1 MKLTVL
7 GFPLGIGA
15 DSNGIKSI
23 YGSAITSADGLT
35 DGMILTTDTNYEHGN
50 SGGPVLMT
58 NADGDLEVVGIVSG
72 SVGNNM
78 GLITPISVIN

>member
-1 MKLTVL
+1 
-7 GFPLGIGA
+7 
-15 DSNGIKSI
+15 
-23 YGSAITSADGLT
+23 
-35 DGMILTTDTNYEHGN
+35 MILTTDTNYEHGN